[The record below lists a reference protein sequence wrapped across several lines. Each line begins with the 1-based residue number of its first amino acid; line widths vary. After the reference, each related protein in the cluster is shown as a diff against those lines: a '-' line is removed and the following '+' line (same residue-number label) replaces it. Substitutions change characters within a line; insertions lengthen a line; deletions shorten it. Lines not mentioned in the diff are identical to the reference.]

1 MTEQA
6 YKHIFGPVLSRRLG
20 RSLGVDIMP
29 FKTCSYDCVYCEQG
43 RTTNHTLHR
52 EEYVPVSSVLDELRR
67 FLDTRPA
74 PDYITLS
81 GAGEPTL
88 HARLG
93 DIVDG
98 IKSLTP
104 VPLAVITNGS
114 LLWQATVRN
123 ALTAAEVVL
132 PSLDAGNEELFRRID
147 RPVADL
153 SFEQMVTGMVEFRTA
168 FPGEIWLEVLLLDG
182 ITSGEAEVREIAAWA
197 RLIRPERIQLNTVV
211 RPPSESFARP
221 VPRETLEAL
230 AGLFEPH
237 AEIIADYGGALAEF
251 NALSDTSRVL
261 EVLRRR
267 PCSAK
272 QLADTLGMRMT
283 EVSKFLQG
291 LAEQKMID
299 TDTLGDIV
307 FYKATSALYDNSTP
321 GRQERMSL

>member
-52 EEYVPVSSVLDELRR
+52 AEYVPVSSVLDELRR

-88 HARLG
+88 HACLG
-93 DIVDG
+93 DMVDG

-147 RPVADL
+147 RPVTDL
-153 SFEQMVTGMVEFRTA
+153 SFEQMVTGMVEFRTT

-182 ITSGEAEVREIAAWA
+182 ITSGEAEVREIADWV
-197 RLIRPERIQLNTVV
+197 RLIRPERVQLNTVV

-221 VPRETLEAL
+221 VPRKTLEL
-230 AGLFEPH
+230 LRDFFEPR
-237 AEIIADYGGALAEF
+237 AEIIADQAPDMQ
-251 NALSDTSRVL
+251 SDVITPDASRVL
-261 EVLRRR
+261 ELIERR
-267 PCSAK
+267 PCMVEEIADSLGFRRVETSK
-272 QLADTLGMRMT
+272 LIVQLLH
-283 EVSKFLQG
+283 QN
-291 LAEQKMID
+291 LANEKR
-299 TDTLGDIV
+299 LGDKIYFLANPKNRV
-307 FYKATSALYDNSTP
+307 N
-321 GRQERMSL
+321 